1 MMANEELVST
11 AEMAYPQPKINTIH
25 VSDLKEVWDKGLE
38 DFKEMPTHLVF
49 LCFIYPIVTLI
60 FARAYAG
67 FDMVPLVFPILAG
80 YTLIGPLVAT
90 SMYELSR
97 RREYG
102 LDQSRMHVF
111 DILKYSTIRPVAVL
125 GLLLMV
131 IYIVWLCGA
140 QVIYDSNFGG
150 SSGLVPIRLVDS
162 AEANP
167 ALSAPDSVGELAN
180 MIFTT
185 AAGWTLIIVGC
196 FVGLVFAV
204 AVLALSVV
212 SFPMILDRHVSAMTA
227 ARTSVRAVLANPVT
241 MAVWGIIVASALLIG
256 SLPLFV
262 GLAVVLPVLGHATWH
277 LYRKVVAD

>member
-11 AEMAYPQPKINTIH
+11 AEMAYPQPKINTIY

-49 LCFIYPIVTLI
+49 LCLIYPIVTLI

-131 IYIVWLCGA
+131 IYTVWLCGA